1 MAVCSNI
8 IHTLF
13 KRNTLLPFWLSI
25 LIERI
30 WRIQVGIAETE
41 LQLVVVLSLLVAGNG
56 QLRSNVVHLQLANC
70 VHVALEVVLA
80 EILHQLL
87 YSSRLNTT
95 LTSSTN
101 EIVHLTLCAKV
112 LHVTSSPHTNT
123 L

>member
-1 MAVCSNI
+1 M
-8 IHTLF
+8 LDGYPEDY
-13 KRNTLLPFWLSI
+13 KRVFGLDTMSQDDIN
-25 LIERI
+25 R
-30 WRIQVGIAETE
+30 VV
-41 LQLVVVLSLLVAGNG
+41 VVVLSLLVAGNG

-80 EILHQLL
+80 EILHQFL
-87 YSSRLNTT
+87 YLSQLNTT

-112 LHVTSSPHTNT
+112 LDVTHSPHTTT

>member
-8 IHTLF
+8 IYTLF

-41 LQLVVVLSLLVAGNG
+41 LQFVVVLSLLVAGNG

-112 LHVTSSPHTNT
+112 LDVTHSPHTTT